1 MSNALTPAQLVTQPL
16 DALCGDDLDQYGGEL
31 TDPLA
36 VFKQDF
42 FHRLIE
48 PPGSNPDDPDR
59 GLGLE
64 SLCSSPVTATS
75 LALLI
80 QNEILKD
87 RRARTCTANVEVTTD
102 NGNAGQT
109 VTISIV
115 VEVNRQELKLE
126 VIVDKNGTRLS

>member
-1 MSNALTPAQLVTQPL
+1 MSNTISLAQLVTQPL

-36 VFKQDF
+36 VYKQDF

-64 SLCSSPVTATS
+64 ELCSSPVSAGG
-75 LALLI
+75 LELLI

-87 RRARTCTANVEVTTD
+87 RRASTCTANVRVTD

-126 VIVDKNGTRLS
+126 VIVDKNGARLS